1 MTDIE
6 QELLDT
12 ALCEDLTSFTRKAF
26 DEVNPGDEFLPNW
39 HVDCLCW
46 HLEKCYRRE
55 ITRLI
60 ITLPPRY
67 LKSICASVAFPAWVL
82 GQDPTR
88 RLICVSYSQDLARKH
103 ALDTRTVMESAW
115 YRRVFRGT
123 RFHRRKCTETEL
135 MTNRMGIR
143 YATSVGGPLTGLG
156 GDIIIID
163 DPIKAEAVASEW
175 NGTESISS
183 TTAHYTRG

>member
-1 MTDIE
+1 MADIE
-6 QELLDT
+6 PEALDPLLRQ
-12 ALCEDLTSFTRKAF
+12 DLTSFTRKAF
-26 DEVNPGDEFLPNW
+26 AEVSPGDQFRANW

-46 HLEKCYRRE
+46 HLEKCYRGE

-88 RLICVSYSQDLARKH
+88 KLICVSYSQDLARKH
-103 ALDTRTVMESAW
+103 ALDTRMIMESAW
-115 YRRVFRGT
+115 YKRIFRRT
-123 RFHRRKCTETEL
+123 RFHPRKCTETEL
-135 MTNRMGIR
+135 MTSRMGMR

-156 GDIIIID
+156 GNFVCQTACNL
-163 DPIKAEAVASEW
+163 DPRSAS
-175 NGTESISS
+175 NFDPRRLS
-183 TTAHYTRG
+183 R